1 MVQIGQTGTS
11 FATGVVLAEDLEE
24 GLDRLLDVYIPEFR
38 FFEHELPDKPYH
50 VFAMLGIHTIDRS
63 LFNLMSLLLSLIAFF
78 PLNEPPNP
86 VADPFIAPIRVLEI
100 EEDFVHDDT
109 ELIGIREFHRVTRQ
123 DLHRGVHHRLDLLE
137 LKVGLD
143 IDLWQLIVSFVLGG
157 HSQGDR
163 HINEIIA
170 DLLGIAEMD
179 DLATFFDRDMVH

>member
-1 MVQIGQTGTS
+1 MLRIHAVDRS
-11 FATGVVLAEDLEE
+11 FLNFM
-24 GLDRLLDVYIPEFR
+24 RLLLR
-38 FFEHELPDKPYH
+38 F
-50 VFAMLGIHTIDRS
+50 
-63 LFNLMSLLLSLIAFF
+63 IAFF

-86 VADPFIAPIRVLEI
+86 VADSLIAPIRILEI
-100 EEDFVHDDT
+100 EEDFVHDDS

-123 DLHRGVHHRLDLLE
+123 DLHRGVHHRLDPLK

-157 HSQGDR
+157 HGQGDH

-179 DLATFFDRDMVH
+179 DLAAFFDRDMVHRIQETLVASPQ